1 MSRTYNDYYFEKL
14 DILDTLEKLDMSV
27 RFLDKWIDEPEG
39 LENARYI
46 LEKNANRKFNWFDTN
61 MIRELLE
68 EEVRWHINNGVILE
82 NF

>member
-14 DILDTLEKLDMSV
+14 DILATLDKLDMSV
-27 RFLDKWIDEPEG
+27 RFLDKWVDEPEG

-61 MIRELLE
+61 MVRELLE
-68 EEVRWHINNGVILE
+68 EEDDE
-82 NF
+82 

>member
-14 DILDTLEKLDMSV
+14 DILDTLDKLGMSV

-68 EEVRWHINNGVILE
+68 EEVR
-82 NF
+82 